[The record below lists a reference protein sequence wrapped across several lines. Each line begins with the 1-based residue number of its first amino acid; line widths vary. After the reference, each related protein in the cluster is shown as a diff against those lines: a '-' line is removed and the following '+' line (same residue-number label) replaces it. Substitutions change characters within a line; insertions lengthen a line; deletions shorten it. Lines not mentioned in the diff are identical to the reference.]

1 MAAAVVAGG
10 FLMAGEWEARVKIL
24 LLFRQM
30 MVYLKSRILYSN
42 ETLPE
47 ALKEVGTRFA
57 DEKSGMEAE
66 AGLFFLRVEKRMEEE
81 RGKSFSEI
89 WKEELDRLPEDLPM
103 RNEDLQALRSL
114 GENLGYADKTT
125 QERTILFY
133 LEQADDSLA
142 FLKKETES
150 RTKLYRSLG
159 MAAGLF
165 ILVLFAVHDDRD
177 EDAGDVLQTDC
188 IRAWKRLYHTGVP
201 DDRRCDKVYPVD
213 GCDVAACELRRK
225 FHRLHIY
232 HIPGHS
238 GTLRLKTRRRRGGGT
253 FK

>member
-1 MAAAVVAGG
+1 MAAAVVAGS

-66 AGLFFLRVEKRMEEE
+66 AGLFFLRVEKQMEEE

-114 GENLGYADKTT
+114 GENLDM
-125 QERTILFY
+125 RTKRPRSGRSFFY
-133 LEQADDSLA
+133 LEQADDSA
-142 FLKKETES
+142 CTAEKGDREA
-150 RTKLYRSLG
+150 RRSFTSSALEWQQD
-159 MAAGLF
+159 F
-165 ILVLFAVHDDRD
+165 SF
-177 EDAGDVLQTDC
+177 
-188 IRAWKRLYHTGVP
+188 WYS
-201 DDRRCDKVYPVD
+201 
-213 GCDVAACELRRK
+213 LRK
-225 FHRLHIY
+225 
-232 HIPGHS
+232 
-238 GTLRLKTRRRRGGGT
+238 GGNMG
-253 FK
+253 KSDL

>member
-89 WKEELDRLPEDLPM
+89 WKEELDKLPEDLPM
-103 RNEDLQALRSL
+103 RNEDLRALRSL

-165 ILVLFAVHDDRD
+165 ILVLFA
-177 EDAGDVLQTDC
+177 
-188 IRAWKRLYHTGVP
+188 
-201 DDRRCDKVYPVD
+201 
-213 GCDVAACELRRK
+213 
-225 FHRLHIY
+225 
-232 HIPGHS
+232 
-238 GTLRLKTRRRRGGGT
+238 
-253 FK
+253 

>member
-1 MAAAVVAGG
+1 MKYVGLLCMAAAVVAGG
-10 FLMAGEWEARVKIL
+10 FLMAGEWEARMKIL

-89 WKEELDRLPEDLPM
+89 WKEELDRLPEYLPM

-165 ILVLFAVHDDRD
+165 ILVLFA
-177 EDAGDVLQTDC
+177 
-188 IRAWKRLYHTGVP
+188 
-201 DDRRCDKVYPVD
+201 
-213 GCDVAACELRRK
+213 
-225 FHRLHIY
+225 
-232 HIPGHS
+232 
-238 GTLRLKTRRRRGGGT
+238 
-253 FK
+253 

>member
-1 MAAAVVAGG
+1 MKYVGLLCMAAAVVAGG

-89 WKEELDRLPEDLPM
+89 WKEELDRL
-103 RNEDLQALRSL
+103 QALRSL

-133 LEQADDSLA
+133 LEQADDSLV

-165 ILVLFAVHDDRD
+165 ILVLFA
-177 EDAGDVLQTDC
+177 
-188 IRAWKRLYHTGVP
+188 
-201 DDRRCDKVYPVD
+201 
-213 GCDVAACELRRK
+213 
-225 FHRLHIY
+225 
-232 HIPGHS
+232 
-238 GTLRLKTRRRRGGGT
+238 
-253 FK
+253 

>member
-165 ILVLFAVHDDRD
+165 ILVLFAERRGNMGVNLIFKI
-177 EDAGDVLQTDC
+177 AAVGILVSVMCQVL
-188 IRAWKRLYHTGVP
+188 K
-201 DDRRCDKVYPVD
+201 
-213 GCDVAACELRRK
+213 
-225 FHRLHIY
+225 
-232 HIPGHS
+232 HS
-238 GTLRLKTRRRRGGGT
+238 GREDQAFLTSLAGLILVLFWIVPYIYELFETIKNL
-253 FK
+253 FSL

>member
-24 LLFRQM
+24 LLFRRM

-103 RNEDLQALRSL
+103 RN
-114 GENLGYADKTT
+114 
-125 QERTILFY
+125 
-133 LEQADDSLA
+133 
-142 FLKKETES
+142 
-150 RTKLYRSLG
+150 
-159 MAAGLF
+159 
-165 ILVLFAVHDDRD
+165 
-177 EDAGDVLQTDC
+177 
-188 IRAWKRLYHTGVP
+188 
-201 DDRRCDKVYPVD
+201 
-213 GCDVAACELRRK
+213 
-225 FHRLHIY
+225 
-232 HIPGHS
+232 
-238 GTLRLKTRRRRGGGT
+238 
-253 FK
+253 

>member
-133 LEQADDSLA
+133 LEQADDSLD

-165 ILVLFAVHDDRD
+165 SLVLFGERRGNMGVNLIFKIAAVGILVSVMCQVLKHSGREDQAFLTSLAGLILVLFW
-177 EDAGDVLQTDC
+177 
-188 IRAWKRLYHTGVP
+188 IVP
-201 DDRRCDKVYPVD
+201 YIY
-213 GCDVAACELRRK
+213 ELFETIK
-225 FHRLHIY
+225 NLFSL
-232 HIPGHS
+232 
-238 GTLRLKTRRRRGGGT
+238 
-253 FK
+253 

>member
-1 MAAAVVAGG
+1 MKYVGLLCMAAAVVAGG

-42 ETLPE
+42 ETLPGGYE
-47 ALKEVGTRFA
+47 GSRNTICGR
-57 DEKSGMEAE
+57 EKRDGSGSRA
-66 AGLFFLRVEKRMEEE
+66 FFLRVEKRMEEE

-103 RNEDLQALRSL
+103 RNDDLQALRSL

-165 ILVLFAVHDDRD
+165 ILVLFA
-177 EDAGDVLQTDC
+177 
-188 IRAWKRLYHTGVP
+188 
-201 DDRRCDKVYPVD
+201 
-213 GCDVAACELRRK
+213 
-225 FHRLHIY
+225 
-232 HIPGHS
+232 
-238 GTLRLKTRRRRGGGT
+238 
-253 FK
+253 